1 MTTTDFGFIG
11 VGRMGGL
18 MAPRLLAKQMSLTVY
33 DSSKAAVDA
42 IVAKGASAAGSA
54 AEVCSRAKIVFLS
67 LPTPEIVEAVCL
79 GANGVKDGKL
89 VKLVVD
95 CSTTGPK
102 GARSVSKGLAAAGI
116 DYLDAPVS
124 GGLTGARNGTL
135 AIMASGPKA
144 GYDLVQP
151 ALANFGKT
159 FYVGAL
165 PGPGQIMKLANNL
178 LAAAAIVLSA
188 EAITMGVKAGLKPS
202 QMCEIINA
210 GTGRNSAT
218 QDKFPRAI
226 IPRNFDFGFA
236 IGLSYKDVRLCL
248 QEADELGV
256 PMPTGAAVMQVLAM
270 TKAKYGA
277 DADFTN
283 IARIVEDWAGVE
295 IRD

>member
-1 MTTTDFGFIG
+1 
-11 VGRMGGL
+11 MGSL
-18 MAPRLLAKQMSLTVY
+18 MAQRLLAKQLSLTVY
-33 DSSKAAVDA
+33 DSAPAAVDTL
-42 IVAKGASAAGSA
+42 VARGAKAAGSA
-54 AEVCSRAKIVFLS
+54 AEVCSRAKVVFLS

-79 GANGVKDGKL
+79 GANGVRDGKL
-89 VKLVVD
+89 IEYVVD

-102 GARSVSKGLAAAGI
+102 VARSVSTALAAAGI

-135 AIMASGPKA
+135 AVMVSGPRA
-144 GYDLVQP
+144 GFDQVEP
-151 ALANFGKT
+151 VLANFGKT
-159 FYVGAL
+159 FYVGGL
-165 PGPGQIMKLANNL
+165 PGQGQIMKLANNL

-218 QDKFPRAI
+218 QDKFPRAV

-256 PMPTGAAVMQVLAM
+256 PMPTGATVMQILGM